1 MNETIFNNGEIQK
14 KTVTFLWCD
23 LVSGFQNSSDRDNA
37 LKRLYGKDKFD
48 LYTDFENVKK
58 WFLENGGYHFHA
70 AWGFGSRDEKFFNE
84 QKNNAEKFTLK
95 DDEYIIGVHY
105 YFSVPG
111 FEDVRKRATYLLVAY
126 NFDRKTEVLFYT
138 NYGNILSIKFRTERV
153 NGEWLIIES
162 IKTHFYNRKLEDTIY
177 INHLNLTINA
187 DTNFESLIVMLSDIY
202 GIIDYKKED
211 ERRRYEENEEKKRD
225 EENEEETNKRNE
237 ETKKR
242 NEERIKLCKEYKKI
256 LKDHNIT
263 DGPTMAIWVRG
274 KDRKSEIF
282 TKIMK
287 AYKFVFENNNCKDIP
302 DGEKKKS
309 KRKSMK
315 KKSKRKMKKK
325 SKRKNL

>member
-105 YFSVPG
+105 YFSENGP
-111 FEDVRKRATYLLVAY
+111 DRKRPTYSSQLPNAV
-126 NFDRKTEVLFYT
+126 FDSKVEILFYT

-153 NGEWLIIES
+153 NGDWRIIES
-162 IKTHFYNRKLEDTIY
+162 IKTHFNNRKLDTIY
-177 INHLNLTINA
+177 INHLNITINA
-187 DTNFESLIVMLSDIY
+187 DTNFESLIAMLSDIY
-202 GIIDYKKED
+202 GIVDYKKED
-211 ERRRYEENEEKKRD
+211 ERRRYEENEERRRND
-225 EENEEETNKRNE
+225 ERNEETNKRNE

-242 NEERIKLCKEYKKI
+242 NEERIELCKEYKKI
-256 LKDHNIT
+256 LKDQNIT

-302 DGEKKKS
+302 DGENKKS

>member
-1 MNETIFNNGEIQK
+1 LNNGEIQK
-14 KTVTFLWCD
+14 QTDTFLWCD
-23 LVSGFQNSSDRDNA
+23 IVSGAGKNWV
-37 LKRLYGKDKFD
+37 KMLYGKDKFD

-58 WFLENGGYHFHA
+58 WFLENGGYWFHA
-70 AWGFGSRDEKFFNE
+70 AYGFGFRDEKFFNE
-84 QKNNAEKFTLK
+84 QKNNIENFKLK

-111 FEDVRKRATYLLVAY
+111 FDDYRKRATYLLVGS

-138 NYGNILSIKFRTERV
+138 NYGNILSIKFRTDRV
-153 NGEWLIIES
+153 NGDWYIIES
-162 IKTHFYNRKLEDTIY
+162 IKTHFYNRKLDTIY

-187 DTNFESLIVMLSDIY
+187 DTNFESLIAMLSDIY
-202 GIIDYKKED
+202 GIVDYKKED
-211 ERRRYEENEEKKRD
+211 ERRRYEENEERRRD
-225 EENEEETNKRNE
+225 DERNEETNKRNE

-242 NEERIKLCKEYKKI
+242 NEERIELCKEYKKI
-256 LKDHNIT
+256 LKDQNIT
-263 DGPTMAIWVRG
+263 DGPSMAIWVRG

-302 DGEKKKS
+302 DGENKKS